1 VRRRPRVTGPPPPAQ
16 LLAYDASEWQRL
28 VDAAEYDPNRYRPCQ
43 NHQPYG
49 EPIVG
54 LDAWR
59 EHTARGL
66 WLRARLDWCR
76 AHGWPDGLT
85 GLDLLREEVQAR
97 RRPRPGWRYFDA
109 PPRTLASFSGS
120 SD

>member
-1 VRRRPRVTGPPPPAQ
+1 MRRRPRVTGPPPPAQ

-66 WLRARLDWCR
+66 WLRAAW
-76 AHGWPDGLT
+76 T
-85 GLDLLREEVQAR
+85 GA
-97 RRPRPGWRYFDA
+97 G
-109 PPRTLASFSGS
+109 RTAGRMG
-120 SD
+120 